1 MVALLILSF
10 SIAIFGVNTQLIGY
24 ECTGSMVNKT
34 TVSLIDV
41 PPCEIQVA
49 NNSIEEVNVVLTQN
63 SDKEDINVLRCA
75 GTATHVIKRCGK
87 WLGDNS
93 VTGHYSEPLRFTR
106 DSCNRLLSD
115 FTYTPTFASG
125 VTLTFTELGR
135 HLRSFVSAGTS
146 YPNGECE
153 GSGQIVVE
161 GVTYE
166 RAMRMT
172 TLEITFTNQKA
183 TIDYEDK
190 KLIFPSGI
198 RCDLLRGACEHGDYG
213 HLFWDIPTPEC
224 KNEVGNQAI
233 VYKGTA
239 TLVVTP
245 QKDKFIQVTHSGYDF
260 QIKLTGRSTY
270 ICGFKSQYTEHPRL
284 YVTFIGS
291 TSAPFPKI
299 GSINPREVSLLNCI
313 NSKIVYSLR
322 HTQEQVEK
330 LFRLFELDRCRVQN
344 RITQSMITSAR
355 GDPISFAYEYF
366 LEPGYTAVAR
376 GDVVHIAKCT
386 PVMVDLDVR
395 PNEHCFNELRV
406 IYKNQ
411 TRFLMSRTR
420 LLLSTGTIVGC
431 SYDVGPTFRIGE
443 QWVIQT
449 KEGVIRTKEPQTIQ
463 YEPLKYVFEPLE
475 TLANGGLYT
484 SETLLEYQKILTSP
498 VEETIINS
506 RIVSAIVDGY
516 ALPVGVDLA
525 KGITED
531 GIELLSSKIG
541 SFWDSFWAR
550 LFEAGNW
557 FSTLLLIVFLF
568 KIVVAL
574 VNYIVNFNSLRG
586 SYNVFIVIIVSFFEA
601 VCRNFHQH
609 KKDQQQAAVL
619 GPITDDETNFMV

>member
-1 MVALLILSF
+1 MFALILLLN
-10 SIAIFGVNTQLIGY
+10 IVLNVQGQLIGY

-41 PPCEIQVA
+41 PPCELQIT
-49 NNSIEEVNVVLTQN
+49 NNTIEEVNVVLTQN
-63 SDKEDINVLRCA
+63 SDKEDITVLRCG

-93 VTGHYSEPLRFTR
+93 VTGHYSEPLRFTKE
-106 DSCNRLLSD
+106 SCRRLLSD
-115 FTYTPTFASG
+115 FIYVPTFSTG
-125 VTLTFTELGR
+125 VTLTFSEPGK

-146 YPNGECE
+146 YSNGECD
-153 GSGQIVVE
+153 GSGTIIAE
-161 GVTYE
+161 GTTYE

-198 RCDLLRGACEHGDYG
+198 RCDLLRGSCEHGDYG
-213 HLFWDIPTPEC
+213 YLFWDIPTPEC

-233 VYKGTA
+233 VYKGSA
-239 TLVVTP
+239 ILVITP
-245 QKDKFIQVTHSGYDF
+245 QNDQFIQVTHSGYDF
-260 QIKLTGRSTY
+260 QIKLTEKTTY

-284 YVTFIGS
+284 YLTFVGS
-291 TSAPFPKI
+291 TSAPFPNI
-299 GSINPREVSLLNCI
+299 GTVNPREVSLLNYI

-344 RITQSMITSAR
+344 RITQGMITSAR
-355 GDPISFAYEYF
+355 SDPISFAYEYF

-386 PVMVDLDVR
+386 PVMVDLDVKSSD
-395 PNEHCFNELRV
+395 HCFNELRV
-406 IYKNQ
+406 TYKNQ
-411 TRFLMSRTR
+411 TKFLMSRTK
-420 LLLSTGTIVGC
+420 LLLNTGTIVGC

-463 YEPLKYVFEPLE
+463 YEPLKYIFEPLE
-475 TLANGGLYT
+475 TLASGGLYT

-506 RIVSAIVDGY
+506 RIVSAIVDGH
-516 ALPVGVDLA
+516 ALPAGVDLA
-525 KGITED
+525 KGITDD
-531 GIELLSSKIG
+531 GIELLSSRIER
-541 SFWDSFWAR
+541 FWDRVWSR

-557 FSTLLLIVFLF
+557 FSTILLIIFIF
-568 KIVVAL
+568 KIIVAF
-574 VNYIVNFNSLRG
+574 VNYVVNFNSLRG
-586 SYNVFIVIIVSFFEA
+586 SYNLFVVFFVSFFEA
-601 VCRNFHQH
+601 VCRNFHQT
-609 KKDQQQAAVL
+609 KKDQQHVEASKPV
-619 GPITDDETNFMV
+619 TDEETNFIVYE